1 MLQLQFC
8 CTCSEGTSVDP
19 NVSCQPQPDT
29 VENQPVD
36 RGNGENVT
44 EKGVQGDTIKKDV
57 AKPKATGVAAV
68 TTAVQTNRIWLVGDE
83 YDDMP
88 CDVPLVSACI

>member
-1 MLQLQFC
+1 MHFYYA
-8 CTCSEGTSVDP
+8 CSEGTSVDP
-19 NVSCQPQPDT
+19 IVSCQPQPDT

-36 RGNGENVT
+36 RGNVDDVT
-44 EKGVQGDTIKKDV
+44 EKGVQDDTTRKDV
-57 AKPKATGVAAV
+57 AKPKATSVDSV

-88 CDVPLVSACI
+88 CDVPLVSACIYIL